1 MFFQFLG
8 GNDEIN
14 SHKIIR
20 TNFKFALMLQ
30 KALQDL
36 EVTQL
41 S

>member
-1 MFFQFLG
+1 M
-8 GNDEIN
+8 IN
-14 SHKIIR
+14 SHKIIW
-20 TNFKFALMLQ
+20 TNFKFALKIQ